1 MERQQM
7 IVDVIDIR
15 KRTQKVRND
24 VSNAVLSRQLPEIVS
39 EQVNADVQLE
49 FVPSPDSAEQGGQN
63 NLPLDL
69 SEVSDTIP
77 QQTKQAHRAITDM
90 ASMPSFNLNVTNRHS
105 SRLLIALIA
114 MQLLTNLILVAVLIA
129 K

>member
-1 MERQQM
+1 M

-15 KRTQKVRND
+15 KRIQKVRND

-63 NLPLDL
+63 NLPLGL

>member
-1 MERQQM
+1 M

-15 KRTQKVRND
+15 KRIQKVRND
-24 VSNAVLSRQLPEIVS
+24 VSNAVLSRQLPEIS
-39 EQVNADVQLE
+39 SKQINQDVHME
-49 FVPSPDSAEQGGQN
+49 FVPSPDSADEASQTS
-63 NLPLDL
+63 LPLGLAD
-69 SEVSDTIP
+69 SSGAIP
-77 QQTKQAHRAITDM
+77 HQTRQAHRAISDM

>member
-1 MERQQM
+1 M

-15 KRTQKVRND
+15 KRIQKVRND

-49 FVPSPDSAEQGGQN
+49 FVPSPDSADQGGQN
-63 NLPLDL
+63 NLPLGL

>member
-1 MERQQM
+1 M

-15 KRTQKVRND
+15 KRIQKVRND

-63 NLPLDL
+63 NLPLGL

-105 SRLLIALIA
+105 SRLLIALIT

>member
-15 KRTQKVRND
+15 KRIQKVRND

-63 NLPLDL
+63 NLPLGL

-105 SRLLIALIA
+105 SRLLIALIT

>member
-1 MERQQM
+1 M

-15 KRTQKVRND
+15 KRIQKVRND

-63 NLPLDL
+63 NLPLGL

-105 SRLLIALIA
+105 SRLLIGLIA